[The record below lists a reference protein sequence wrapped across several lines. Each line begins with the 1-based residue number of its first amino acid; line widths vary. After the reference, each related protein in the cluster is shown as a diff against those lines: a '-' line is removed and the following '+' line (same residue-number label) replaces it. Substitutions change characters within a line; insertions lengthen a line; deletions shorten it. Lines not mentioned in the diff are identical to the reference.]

1 MFEGEFGEDEMEEGQ
16 FDNKT
21 DMEGGEKESE
31 LEEGEVVPSEGLSIN
46 DKLQLEIANQ
56 IELKQ
61 QELVESEAKV
71 RELNNVPLKDNK
83 EVIERVEEQQRLQ
96 KEQQ

>member
-21 DMEGGEKESE
+21 DMEGGEKESD

-46 DKLQLEIANQ
+46 DKLQLEIAN
-56 IELKQ
+56 
-61 QELVESEAKV
+61 
-71 RELNNVPLKDNK
+71 
-83 EVIERVEEQQRLQ
+83 
-96 KEQQ
+96 